1 MNAFSFPPPLPSPE
15 AEALRLE
22 VRAFL
27 KAALAERKPIEKAES
42 WTGMDADFSR
52 KMGSRGWIGMT
63 WPKQYGGHERSSLER
78 YVVLEEMLAAGAPV
92 ALHWIADRQSG
103 PLILRVGTDEQKQI
117 LPKIAAGEAFFCI
130 GMSEPDVGS
139 DLASVRTRAAKVQGG
154 YLVNGTKVWTSFAHK
169 SHYMILF
176 CRTGQTDKVQAD
188 KASADNAAAD
198 RHGGVSQFLIDLH
211 NTPGITIRPIIA
223 LTGEHHFNEVVF
235 TDAFLPDTAL
245 LGSEGDGWNQVTS
258 ELAFERSGP
267 ERFLSSF
274 WLFVEL
280 VRALGSDPSDAGAIA
295 IGRLSAHIMTLRRL
309 SRSVAGMLQNGENP
323 ALQAALVKDLG
334 AVVEQEI
341 PEIARQLVDAE
352 PDAKST
358 QAFAAVLAHTMM
370 HAPSFSLRGGAREI
384 LRGIIARG
392 LGLR

>member
-1 MNAFSFPPPLPSPE
+1 VNAFCFPPPPPCPE

-27 KAALAERKPIEKAES
+27 QTELATRKSVEKAES

-52 KMGSRGWIGMT
+52 RMGQKGWIGMT
-63 WPKQYGGHERSSLER
+63 WPKQHGGQERSSLER

-103 PLILRVGTDEQKQI
+103 PLILRVGTDEQKQL
-117 LPKIAAGEAFFCI
+117 LPRIAAGEAFFCI

-139 DLASVRTRAAKVQGG
+139 DLAAVRTRAVKVQGG

-176 CRTGQTDKVQAD
+176 CRTGSRD
-188 KASADNAAAD
+188 AAAGDKPD
-198 RHGGVSQFLIDLH
+198 RHAGVSQFIVDLH
-211 NTPGITIRPIIA
+211 NTPGIIIRPIIA

-235 TDAFLPDTAL
+235 TDAFLPDTAV
-245 LGSEGDGWNQVTS
+245 LGREGDGWNQVTS

-274 WLFVEL
+274 VLFTEL
-280 VRALGSDPSDAGAIA
+280 VRALGPDPTDAGAIA
-295 IGRLSAHIMTLRRL
+295 IGRLTAHVMTLRRL
-309 SRSVAGMLQNGENP
+309 SWSVAGMLQAGQNP
-323 ALQAALVKDLG
+323 AFQATLVKDLG
-334 AVVEQEI
+334 ALLEQEI
-341 PEIARQLVDAE
+341 PEIARQLVDQE